1 MEFKQN
7 NPLTNETLC
16 CLCDFPM
23 DPKAE
28 HLFLEN
34 IYTQKQMV
42 AMGIDNFEHYLQ
54 ELNEVLDNL
63 NSFCAGINCESST
76 FCHPNPEIDEIIEK
90 IKKIKTHKDDDR
102 IATKEK
108 TIGFLYN
115 HSMDFILTD
124 KGKGAFPISDK
135 FLSNMIAIVKN
146 QTVIHHSHV
155 TGKIIGYAHNF
166 CNQKCKE
173 NYYMIPVMAHN
184 QFRFDFFF
192 FLKDIRPSVWESSD
206 ISIGGKNPTDVNFA
220 IIKNQV
226 QFIDIVKY
234 FQQSLASLADSMTD
248 TERDNVRNIC
258 RKFLADRLLFLNDE
272 NKKWILDYLAS
283 GKGMI
288 PYQLITNFG
297 SLNICLEKY
306 QDFYSRLK
314 KKTLVKKN
322 MKM

>member
-1 MEFKQN
+1 
-7 NPLTNETLC
+7 
-16 CLCDFPM
+16 
-23 DPKAE
+23 
-28 HLFLEN
+28 
-34 IYTQKQMV
+34 
-42 AMGIDNFEHYLQ
+42 
-54 ELNEVLDNL
+54 
-63 NSFCAGINCESST
+63 
-76 FCHPNPEIDEIIEK
+76 
-90 IKKIKTHKDDDR
+90 
-102 IATKEK
+102 
-108 TIGFLYN
+108 
-115 HSMDFILTD
+115 MDFILTD

-173 NYYMIPVMAHN
+173 NYYMIPVMAYN
-184 QFRFDFFF
+184 QFRFDFFL

-258 RKFLADRLLFLNDE
+258 RKFLADRLLLLNDE

-314 KKTLVKKN
+314 KKH
-322 MKM
+322 